1 MQGVHVPWKSWVAVC
16 DGANAL
22 FFRNDGDA
30 ELLNLRPLETLREP
44 TPATHE
50 LGTDRPGRS
59 FQSFGVGRSA
69 VECPDRHAALEE
81 AFLKRVAAHLHA
93 HRQAGAFTDLILVA
107 PPRALGVLRDC
118 LSDDVRGS
126 LTAELAKDLTHLP
139 TDAIE
144 RHLKAEAAQPL

>member
-30 ELLNLRPLETLREP
+30 ELLNLRPMETLRESA
-44 TPATHE
+44 PATHE

-59 FQSFGVGRSA
+59 YQSLGSGRSA
-69 VECPDRHAALEE
+69 VESPDHHAALEE
-81 AFLKRVAAHLHA
+81 AFLKKVADYLHTQRHA
-93 HRQAGAFTDLILVA
+93 NAYSELILVA
-107 PPRALGVLRDC
+107 PPRALGLLREF
-118 LSDDVRGS
+118 LAADVRGS
-126 LTAELAKDLTHLP
+126 VKAELAKDLTHLP

-144 RHLKAEAAQPL
+144 RHLKAEAAPAH